1 MSRLGCSLY
10 LDPAKRLRE
19 KREAVLLTQMYLVPF
34 PQFIRYIT
42 PPPLE
47 RYTCG
52 HSRGLIGKKK
62 KKEQRRGPKG
72 HSAKVLPC
80 GNMSLRNW
88 RVPRHT
94 LIHILPRE
102 TIFPSNLIK
111 APWVLFIQLIS
122 WESIMGQILLY
133 TLEIQEWANRQTLCS
148 RGFALIIYIK

>member
-52 HSRGLIGKKK
+52 HRRGLIGKKK
-62 KKEQRRGPKG
+62 KKKRKNKEEAQR
-72 HSAKVLPC
+72 V
-80 GNMSLRNW
+80 
-88 RVPRHT
+88 
-94 LIHILPRE
+94 
-102 TIFPSNLIK
+102 
-111 APWVLFIQLIS
+111 IQLKS
-122 WESIMGQILLY
+122 FLA
-133 TLEIQEWANRQTLCS
+133 EI
-148 RGFALIIYIK
+148 